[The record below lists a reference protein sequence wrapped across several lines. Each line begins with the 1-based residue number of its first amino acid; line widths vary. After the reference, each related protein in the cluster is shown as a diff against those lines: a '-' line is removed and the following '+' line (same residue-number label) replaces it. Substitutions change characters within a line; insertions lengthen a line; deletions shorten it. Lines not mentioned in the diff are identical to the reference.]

1 MLEYYTG
8 EALPYVSEQ
17 LPGIGGRLRASPEH
31 FEVEEIPLYEA
42 SGEGEHL
49 YINVTRIGQTTKDV
63 QADLA
68 RLFGI
73 ERSQVGFAGLKDKY
87 ARTSQTFS
95 LAVGRQGAGF
105 AADAG
110 AKVEA
115 ALPVEVNWARFHT
128 NKLKTGH
135 LLGNR
140 FSIVVSQLEC
150 AIDECLARCSAI
162 QQTLL
167 QRGVPNYF
175 GSQRFGQSG
184 GNVRQGLGIL
194 DGSLRQRDRWLRQF
208 LVGSVQSYLCN
219 EYLAERMRRKL
230 FDTLLVGDVAKKYD
244 TGGMFVVK
252 DIDAE
257 HDRYLA
263 HEISFTAP
271 IFGPKMWAAEG
282 ISGELETEIL
292 EKASVSIEDFKKARV
307 SGTRRLGRLL
317 VDNLTVSG
325 DDDCVRLSFNLP
337 KGAYATTVMREFMKT
352 KGDSAYAADGETGDE

>member
-8 EALPYVSEQ
+8 DALPYASEQ
-17 LPGIGGRLRASPEH
+17 VPGIGGRLRATPEQ

-42 SGEGEHL
+42 SGEGEHF
-49 YINVTRIGQTTKDV
+49 YVNITKVGQTTKAV

-73 ERSQVGFAGLKDKY
+73 EKSQIGFAGLKDKN

-95 LAVGRQGAGF
+95 LAVGRQDSDF
-105 AADAG
+105 ASASATRI
-110 AKVEA
+110 EA
-115 ALPVEVNWARFHT
+115 ELPVQVNWATFHT

-140 FSIVVSQLEC
+140 FSIVVSQPEC
-150 AIDECLARCSAI
+150 EVDECLARCDAI
-162 QQTLL
+162 QQTLG

-175 GSQRFGQSG
+175 GPQRFGQNG

-194 DGSLRQRDRWLRQF
+194 DGSVRQRDKWLRQF

-219 EYLAERMRRKL
+219 EYLALRMRRGL
-230 FDTLLVGDVAKKYD
+230 FDRLLAGDVAKKYE
-244 TGGMFVVK
+244 TGGMFAVEDVA
-252 DIDAE
+252 AE
-257 HDRYLA
+257 QDRYQS

-271 IFGPKMWAAEG
+271 IFGPKMWAAQG
-282 ISGELETEIL
+282 DSGELEREIL
-292 EKASVSIEDFKKARV
+292 EAASVSIEDFKKARV

-317 VDNLTVSG
+317 VDDLTITAHENG
-325 DDDCVRLSFNLP
+325 VRLSFRLP
-337 KGAYATTVMREFMKT
+337 KGAYATTVMREFMKSE
-352 KGDSAYAADGETGDE
+352 GESELADDGETGDE